1 MGAAYAEFKNH
12 REYGTYYVHT
22 YANQNG
28 KMIGL
33 NATTLTIAQ
42 PQVQTNIQRKSATN
56 FELTVS
62 NVPNTISGIMVPVW
76 SDQNGQDDIKWY
88 NARKADDGSY
98 KV

>member
-1 MGAAYAEFKNH
+1 MIDNTQWYTANNMGAAYAEFKKNH

-42 PQVQTNIQRKSATN
+42 PQVQTNIQRNQQRILS
-56 FELTVS
+56 
-62 NVPNTISGIMVPVW
+62 
-76 SDQNGQDDIKWY
+76 
-88 NARKADDGSY
+88 
-98 KV
+98 

>member
-1 MGAAYAEFKNH
+1 
-12 REYGTYYVHT
+12 
-22 YANQNG
+22 
-28 KMIGL
+28 MIGL

-76 SDQNGQDDIKWY
+76 SIKTVKMILNGIMPERLMM
-88 NARKADDGSY
+88 AVIRF
-98 KV
+98 